1 MKTGAL
7 GKITERWIRKCLPS
21 EYKRGCEG
29 DKDKRELSSLSNK
42 KPIPVSGTGP
52 TAKQEQDKE
61 QADLAEKPQLKQE
74 VVVHVS
80 GQEAV
85 AKPRHSPEENLTKTQ
100 EVGSGN
106 GTRID
111 TDTSPPQPSDKHIG
125 QECPSCRELEEKVIE
140 LSEALKHTSMQTADE
155 IPGSESKII
164 ILKET
169 HQMMRDAMKKSKN
182 AIFVICDGS
191 KKFVR
196 VVADVDN

>member
-1 MKTGAL
+1 VFQVYNDSRNDQCSYL
-7 GKITERWIRKCLPS
+7 
-21 EYKRGCEG
+21 
-29 DKDKRELSSLSNK
+29 
-42 KPIPVSGTGP
+42 
-52 TAKQEQDKE
+52 E

-125 QECPSCRELEEKVIE
+125 QECPSCLELQDKVTQ
-140 LSEALKHTSMQTADE
+140 LSEALQQISMQKADQ
-155 IPGSESKII
+155 IPASEFDVII
-164 ILKET
+164 PKK
-169 HQMMRDAMKKSKN
+169 MMRDAMDKSKSV
-182 AIFVICDGS
+182 IFVKCDGN

-196 VVADVDN
+196 AVADVDN